1 MNILYRRLKNLL
13 CCFTL
18 TLLIL
23 LTIPA
28 VARAAAINSLISAT
42 DPGYLG
48 TGFNSLRQEFIYDNT
63 CLTFHN
69 IGTETADRVSTSSY
83 YCFVNSRQELAEKF
97 LTNFAASSGPT
108 PKSTAVSKAT
118 AAIINNTVLSTDK
131 ITIIAYWKQEDKR
144 VYSADLPVINNEAMA
159 VLKQSPRTFAKTYG
173 DQYVSAVTI
182 GKIIYLV
189 YQTDISGL
197 ASYTDRTKNPIKK
210 AMELNIKKI
219 LGAKLTV
226 AETDFATSLLSKLD
240 TTIHTYGNDI
250 ESFIGPY
257 SADDFQ
263 DLLKKISSA
272 PSGVIAS
279 ELKDYFA
286 TANRRGDNFCN
297 MTEYA
302 SITKIWNRH
311 LSNLN
316 YILANPRLSLNLA
329 ADCRTV
335 ARYINSQLEL
345 VYSLGSESRLPNSKE
360 TDTLNNLYKRYLI
373 ELHLTPRTYETPTI
387 KGNPEIDL
395 SKINDVDT
403 IKITYIRP
411 RSFIWYLFFRNTKVG
426 LLTLDQYGNW
436 SVLATYKIGRNKTI
450 TLYEGTKISN
460 KFLINFSSD
469 RIKTSSIKVVVTFT
483 EKTDDVIWLYLRTQA

>member
-1 MNILYRRLKNLL
+1 MNVLYRRLKNLL
-13 CCFTL
+13 FCLTF

-23 LTIPA
+23 STTPA
-28 VARAAAINSLISAT
+28 VVRAAAINSLISAT

-63 CLTFHN
+63 CLTFRN
-69 IGTETADRVSTSSY
+69 IGTETADRVSTASY
-83 YCFVNSRQELAEKF
+83 YCFVDSRQELAEKF
-97 LTNFAASSGPT
+97 LANFAANPGPT
-108 PKSTAVSKAT
+108 PKSTAISKAT
-118 AAIINNTVLSTDK
+118 AAIINNTVFSTDK
-131 ITIIAYWKQEDKR
+131 ITIIAYWKQEEKR
-144 VYSADLPVINNEAMA
+144 IYSADLPVISNEALT
-159 VLKQSPRTFAKTYG
+159 VLKESPRAFAKTYG

-189 YQTDISGL
+189 YQADISGL
-197 ASYTDRTKNPIKK
+197 SSYTDRTKNPIKK

-219 LGAKLTV
+219 LGAQLTV
-226 AETDFATSLLSKLD
+226 PETDFATSLLARIN

-263 DLLKKISSA
+263 DLLKKISSS

-279 ELKDYFA
+279 ELKDYSA
-286 TANRRGDNFCN
+286 TANRREDNFCN
-297 MTEYA
+297 MSEYA
-302 SITKIWNRH
+302 AITKIWNNH

-316 YILANPRLSLNLA
+316 YILANPRLSLELA

-335 ARYINSQLEL
+335 VRYINSHLNL
-345 VYSLGSESRLPNSKE
+345 AYSLGSESRLPNFKE
-360 TDTLNNLYKRYLI
+360 TATLNNLYKRYLL
-373 ELHLTPRTYETPTI
+373 ELRLTPRTYETPTI
-387 KGNPEIDL
+387 KGKAKIDL

-411 RSFIWYLFFRNTKVG
+411 RSFIWYLFFHNAKVE
-426 LLTLDQYGNW
+426 LLVVDQYGNW
-436 SVLATYKIGRNKTI
+436 SVLATHKIGKNKTI

-460 KFLINFSSD
+460 KFLINFSSN